1 MAGISNLEHLNGK
14 TRHHEGLA
22 GKRIAVFTGAYNYIS
37 DGVTLTLNRLVSYL
51 ERHGAEALIFSP
63 TTKNPPPI
71 KHAGTLVS
79 VPSIPFPGRADY
91 RLAVGLPRKARARL
105 KAFDP
110 DLIHIAT
117 PDYMG
122 SKALLWARGQGVPVV
137 TSFHT
142 HFGAYMKYFVS
153 YHKYYRMDLLE
164 STAWRYGRWFYPQCE
179 HIYVPT
185 RSIADELRS
194 HGITNGLRLWP
205 RGVDTAFFNPSN
217 RSTVWR
223 QTLGIEDDEV
233 VIAFIS
239 RLVWEKGLH
248 VFADVIEGLEK
259 RGLRHRSMIV
269 GAGPARAKLEARLP
283 NAIFTGH
290 LRGEAL
296 ARAYASADIFLFPS
310 DTETFGNV
318 TLEAMA
324 SGVPTVCADASGS
337 NALVVDGET
346 GFLAPPNDAVAFLDA
361 VERLVTDSTLRREM
375 GRRALARARTYEW
388 EEAMARIAGYYEEV
402 LVPQTVADTVE
413 GDGHPTSDL
422 GVSPP
427 VLIPPSSV

>member
-1 MAGISNLEHLNGK
+1 MTGVSNREQSNGT
-14 TRHHEGLA
+14 TRHHEALV
-22 GKRIAVFTGAYNYIS
+22 GKRIALFTGAYNYIS
-37 DGVTLTLNRLVSYL
+37 DGVTLTLNRLVTYL
-51 ERHGAEALIFSP
+51 ERHGAETLIFSP
-63 TTKNPPPI
+63 TTKSPPPI

-91 RLAVGLPRKARARL
+91 RLAIGLPRKARARL

-122 SKALLWARGQGVPVV
+122 SKALLWARAQDVPVV

-185 RSIADELRS
+185 LSIADELRS
-194 HGITNGLRLWP
+194 RGISNGLRLWP
-205 RGVDTAFFNPSN
+205 RGVDTSFFNPSK
-217 RSTVWR
+217 RSSGWR
-223 QTLGIEDDEV
+223 QTLGIKDDEV
-233 VIAFIS
+233 VVTFVS

-248 VFADVIEGLEK
+248 VFADVVEALEK

-269 GAGPARAKLEARLP
+269 GDGPARAKLEERLP
-283 NAIFTGH
+283 NTLFTGH

-296 ARAYASADIFLFPS
+296 ARAYASADVFLFPS

-324 SGVPTVCADASGS
+324 SGLPTVCADAPGS
-337 NALVVDGET
+337 NALVNDGET
-346 GFLAPPNDAVAFLDA
+346 GFLAQPGDAAGFLEA
-361 VERLVTDSTLRREM
+361 VERLVTDPALRREM
-375 GRRALARARTYEW
+375 GRQALARARTYEW
-388 EEAMARIAGYYEEV
+388 EEAMARIASYYEEIFQ
-402 LVPQTVADTVE
+402 PQSVADTVE
-413 GDGHPTSDL
+413 GDGHPTASLD
-422 GVSPP
+422 VSPP
-427 VLIPPSSV
+427 VLSPPSSV